1 LFDLV
6 FGKRSGRVAIAINQG
21 TATQPKFK
29 APVDVKVEDSEKPM
43 LIPSG
48 WEIDFGYGRGN
59 YGGYITVV
67 KNDPAAPA
75 GSASQ
80 QPPEGAAYLEA
91 GYLKLDYKSMPQ
103 PTLAKPEEDD
113 SKVIKIPNIFTF
125 SQPLTNPLKVGKTYI
140 LSFKVKGAQINNGRA
155 NLLYSGI
162 KKLGT
167 GEIISKGE
175 RGDVKRDIREARE
188 NKVES
193 ATYSG
198 GSNWVDVKK
207 EFTVKFDNKDLADVS
222 ETQPA
227 FLRFIFQLTPG
238 SGIAQFD
245 DIKLTEK

>member
-1 LFDLV
+1 
-6 FGKRSGRVAIAINQG
+6 
-21 TATQPKFK
+21 
-29 APVDVKVEDSEKPM
+29 
-43 LIPSG
+43 
-48 WEIDFGYGRGN
+48 
-59 YGGYITVV
+59 
-67 KNDPAAPA
+67 
-75 GSASQ
+75 
-80 QPPEGAAYLEA
+80 
-91 GYLKLDYKSMPQ
+91 MPQ

-155 NLLYSGI
+155 NLLYSGL

-188 NKVES
+188 SKVES

-207 EFTVKFDNKDLADVS
+207 EFTVKFDEKDLADVS